1 MAHEARDITAQLV
14 AVKALF
20 VHEIY
25 DLNRETNRLRVN
37 INKRDQYAEDN
48 NLYQERKIKKIF
60 RATKLFSQ
68 AEINIKAKYN
78 R

>member
-1 MAHEARDITAQLV
+1 MEILEVYQQTSEAPMAHEARDITAQLV

-37 INKRDQYAEDN
+37 INKSDQYPQDN
-48 NLYQERKIKKIF
+48 NLYQERKIK
-60 RATKLFSQ
+60 
-68 AEINIKAKYN
+68 N
-78 R
+78 

>member
-20 VHEIY
+20 MHEIY
-25 DLNRETNRLRVN
+25 DLNRETNRLTVN

-48 NLYQERKIKKIF
+48 NLYQERKIK
-60 RATKLFSQ
+60 
-68 AEINIKAKYN
+68 N
-78 R
+78 

>member
-1 MAHEARDITAQLV
+1 MAHEARNVIAQLV

-37 INKRDQYAEDN
+37 INQRDQYAEDN
-48 NLYQERKIKKIF
+48 NLCLERKIKDYYLEQQNYF
-60 RATKLFSQ
+60 F
-68 AEINIKAKYN
+68 
-78 R
+78 

>member
-1 MAHEARDITAQLV
+1 MAHEARNVIAQLV

-37 INKRDQYAEDN
+37 INQRDQYAEDN
-48 NLYQERKIKKIF
+48 NLYLERKIKDYYLEQQNYF
-60 RATKLFSQ
+60 F
-68 AEINIKAKYN
+68 
-78 R
+78 

>member
-37 INKRDQYAEDN
+37 INKSDQYPQDN
-48 NLYQERKIKKIF
+48 NLYQERKIK
-60 RATKLFSQ
+60 
-68 AEINIKAKYN
+68 N
-78 R
+78 

>member
-1 MAHEARDITAQLV
+1 MAHEARNVIAQLV

-37 INKRDQYAEDN
+37 INQRDQYAEDN
-48 NLYQERKIKKIF
+48 NLYLERKIKDYCLEQQNYF
-60 RATKLFSQ
+60 F
-68 AEINIKAKYN
+68 
-78 R
+78 

>member
-37 INKRDQYAEDN
+37 INKSDQYAEDN
-48 NLYQERKIKKIF
+48 NLYQERKIK
-60 RATKLFSQ
+60 
-68 AEINIKAKYN
+68 N
-78 R
+78 

>member
-1 MAHEARDITAQLV
+1 MAHEARNVIAQLV

-37 INKRDQYAEDN
+37 INKKDQYAEDN
-48 NLYQERKIKKIF
+48 NLYLERKIKYYYLEQQNYF
-60 RATKLFSQ
+60 F
-68 AEINIKAKYN
+68 
-78 R
+78 

>member
-1 MAHEARDITAQLV
+1 MAHEARNVIAQLV
-14 AVKALF
+14 AVNALF

-48 NLYQERKIKKIF
+48 NLYLERKIKYYYLEQQNYF
-60 RATKLFSQ
+60 F
-68 AEINIKAKYN
+68 
-78 R
+78 